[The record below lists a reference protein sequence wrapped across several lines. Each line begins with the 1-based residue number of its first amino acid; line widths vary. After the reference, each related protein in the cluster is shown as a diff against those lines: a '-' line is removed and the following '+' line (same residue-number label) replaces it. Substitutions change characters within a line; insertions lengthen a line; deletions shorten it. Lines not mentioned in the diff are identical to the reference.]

1 MGQQVE
7 ESCQEWQWKEATVS
21 TVAVV
26 VLGDGET
33 FTTAEGCS
41 IVIITRDQLEE
52 VSSGIEK
59 ISDITPIL
67 EIGLTE
73 YRY

>member
-1 MGQQVE
+1 M
-7 ESCQEWQWKEATVS
+7 S

-33 FTTAEGCS
+33 FSTAEGCS
-41 IVIITRDQLEE
+41 IIIITKDQLEE

>member
-1 MGQQVE
+1 VGQQVE

-41 IVIITRDQLEE
+41 IIIITRDQLEE

>member
-1 MGQQVE
+1 M
-7 ESCQEWQWKEATVS
+7 S

-26 VLGDGET
+26 VLNDGET
-33 FTTAEGCS
+33 FSTAEGCS
-41 IVIITRDQLEE
+41 IVIITKDQLEE

-67 EIGLTE
+67 EIGLSE
-73 YRY
+73 YRF

>member
-1 MGQQVE
+1 M
-7 ESCQEWQWKEATVS
+7 S

-41 IVIITRDQLEE
+41 IIIITRDQLEE

>member
-1 MGQQVE
+1 VGQQVE
-7 ESCQEWQWKEATVS
+7 KSCQEWQWKEATVS

-33 FTTAEGCS
+33 FSTAEGCS
-41 IVIITRDQLEE
+41 IVIITKDQLEE
-52 VSSGIEK
+52 VSEGFEK

-67 EIGLTE
+67 EIGLSE
-73 YRY
+73 YRF

>member
-7 ESCQEWQWKEATVS
+7 ESCQEWQRKEATVS

-33 FTTAEGCS
+33 FSTAEGCS
-41 IVIITRDQLEE
+41 IVIITEDQLKE
-52 VSSGIEK
+52 VSEGFEK

-67 EIGLTE
+67 EIGLSE
-73 YRY
+73 YRF

>member
-1 MGQQVE
+1 VGQQVE

>member
-1 MGQQVE
+1 
-7 ESCQEWQWKEATVS
+7 VS

-41 IVIITRDQLEE
+41 IIIITRDQLEE

>member
-1 MGQQVE
+1 M
-7 ESCQEWQWKEATVS
+7 S

-33 FTTAEGCS
+33 FSTLEGCS
-41 IVIITRDQLEE
+41 IVIITEDQLEE

-59 ISDITPIL
+59 IFDITPIL
-67 EIGLTE
+67 EIGLSE
-73 YRY
+73 YRF

>member
-1 MGQQVE
+1 VGQQVE
-7 ESCQEWQWKEATVS
+7 KSCQEWQWKEATVS

-33 FTTAEGCS
+33 FSTAEGCS
-41 IVIITRDQLEE
+41 IVIITEDQLEE

-67 EIGLTE
+67 EIGLSE
-73 YRY
+73 YRF

>member
-1 MGQQVE
+1 VGQQVE
-7 ESCQEWQWKEATVS
+7 KSCQEWQWKEATVS

-33 FTTAEGCS
+33 FSTAEGCS
-41 IVIITRDQLEE
+41 IVIITEDQLKE
-52 VSSGIEK
+52 VSEGFEK

-67 EIGLTE
+67 EIGLSE
-73 YRY
+73 YRF